1 MEHRLEA
8 VEVIKIDPAFTQAEC
23 QSFIEKWNADN
34 PEKFNNDAFMPL
46 FSPFIDRCELV
57 KSTNIAQTKD
67 VLTVIMTVS
76 PDNWPS
82 KREVADITLFI
93 TSLKNNY
100 KSLHV
105 KMMFDVIWDES

>member
-1 MEHRLEA
+1 MENRLEA
-8 VEVIKIDPAFTQAEC
+8 VEVIKLDPAFSPAEC
-23 QSFIEKWNADN
+23 QSFIEKWNVDN
-34 PEKFNNDAFMPL
+34 PEKFNDDTFMPL

-57 KSTNIAQTKD
+57 KSTNTLHKKD
-67 VLTVIMTVS
+67 LLTVIMTVQ

-100 KSLHV
+100 KHLDV
-105 KMMFDVIWDES
+105 KMMFDVIWSE